1 MLRRIALFF
10 IFCVLV
16 ACTSPQSSSVSI
28 TESNKKTADD
38 AFLIE
43 LQNNKEELK
52 RLVSMEQDLK
62 VLIAALSEQ
71 SDLQSLPASLRTKPK
86 IEQHKIDKNLHLKS
100 SHTKKTNG
108 FKLSLQPVFSE
119 SSAQAQIN
127 KVYKHLPKL
136 ETFLSST
143 ILKQTNRLQSRF
155 VPALRTIKN
164 RGDANKLCAFINNI
178 GVLCTVEENR

>member
-1 MLRRIALFF
+1 MLKHIALLV

-28 TESNKKTADD
+28 TQSNKKTADD

-71 SDLQSLPASLRTKPK
+71 SDLQNLPASLRIKPK
-86 IEQHKIDKNLHLKS
+86 IEQHKIDKSLHLKTS
-100 SHTKKTNG
+100 QTKEAHG

-119 SSAQAQIN
+119 SSAQAQLT
-127 KVYKHLPKL
+127 KVYARLPKL
-136 ETFLSST
+136 DTFLSSA
-143 ILKQTNRLQSRF
+143 ILEQTHRLQSRF
-155 VPALRTIKN
+155 VPSLKIVKN
-164 RGDANKLCAFINNI
+164 RDDANKLCALINNI
-178 GVLCTVEENR
+178 GVLCTVEESR

>member
-1 MLRRIALFF
+1 MLRHIALLV

-16 ACTSPQSSSVSI
+16 ACTSPHNSSVSI
-28 TESNKKTADD
+28 TQPNKKTADD

-71 SDLQSLPASLRTKPK
+71 SDLQSLPTSLRTKPK
-86 IEQHKIDKNLHLKS
+86 IEQHKIDKKLHLKN
-100 SHTKKTNG
+100 SHTKKTHG

-119 SSAQAQIN
+119 SSAQAQLN
-127 KVYKHLPKL
+127 KVYTHLPKL
-136 ETFLSST
+136 ETLLTST
-143 ILKQTNRLQSRF
+143 ISKLTQRSQSRF
-155 VPALRTIKN
+155 VPTLMTVKN
-164 RGDANKLCAFINNI
+164 KDDATRLCAFINNI